1 MNRAER
7 RAAKAGF
14 VQAMEA
20 GMAWQEAAHTA
31 GLPLK
36 RSAVYHLWRR
46 ARAEA
51 ASALDDGRQGHPSK
65 CRAEVQAWLEQT
77 CRARPEWPGWQVQQA
92 LAAQVGLTVSVSQ
105 INRLRATL
113 GVRYARPKKRS

>member
-20 GMAWQEAAHTA
+20 GMPWQEAAHTA

-36 RSAVYHLWRR
+36 RSAANQLWRR
-46 ARAEA
+46 VA
-51 ASALDDGRQGHPSK
+51 
-65 CRAEVQAWLEQT
+65 
-77 CRARPEWPGWQVQQA
+77 
-92 LAAQVGLTVSVSQ
+92 
-105 INRLRATL
+105 
-113 GVRYARPKKRS
+113 